1 LFFLQVC
8 YIRSAVKLRITFTL
22 SKEFIMATR
31 YLIAVAL
38 LFGSTCGAQAEVV
51 STAAQSGFLSG
62 WTGGNGADVVGS
74 GVLSSGVSLVGGAA
88 YGSGNLAQAL
98 YQKASASVGQAG
110 TEVKLS
116 YSQGIE
122 GTYLLS
128 TSNAKLAAMLGN
140 GMSVVSTSDGKIV
153 TAGQTNAS
161 GGGGGGSGGGGG
173 GGGGSASGGGGGSS
187 GGATASGGGGG
198 GGSTKGGGS
207 TGGANSVDG
216 APSGNY
222 GNSGNGATVITP
234 AASGEQGGA
243 VVELPIPAKS
253 GAAGM
258 DLGLDLSVGLPA
270 ASVAAVPE
278 PSSIAL
284 MMAGVLGALGVVR
297 RRKS

>member
-1 LFFLQVC
+1 
-8 YIRSAVKLRITFTL
+8 
-22 SKEFIMATR
+22 MATR

-62 WTGGNGADVVGS
+62 WTGGNGSDVVGS

-98 YQKASASVGQAG
+98 YQKASASVGQAS

-153 TAGQTNAS
+153 AAGEKGAS
-161 GGGGGGSGGGGG
+161 GGGG
-173 GGGGSASGGGGGSS
+173 GGGGSASGGGGG
-187 GGATASGGGGG
+187 GGSTTG
-198 GGSTKGGGS
+198 GGSAGGG
-207 TGGANSVDG
+207 NSVDG

-222 GNSGNGATVITP
+222 GNSDGNSGNGATVITP
-234 AASGEQGGA
+234 VASGEQGGA
-243 VVELPIPAKS
+243 IVELPIPAKNGAGNGS
-253 GAAGM
+253 G
-258 DLGLDLSVGLPA
+258 LGLDMPVALPA
-270 ASVAAVPE
+270 AQVAAVPE